1 MDNALLFANSLEWI
15 TNTILP
21 ILVVVIPVWIHLSS
35 KHARAMD
42 KKVDKDGFES
52 KIKPI
57 EESIVEV
64 RSAQSEYAKTQL
76 EILDK
81 VTDIWK
87 FLADKTK

>member
-1 MDNALLFANSLEWI
+1 MDAAFLFANSLEWV
-15 TNTILP
+15 TSTILP

-42 KKVDKDGFES
+42 KKVDKEVFDT

-57 EESIVEV
+57 EKAIVEV
-64 RSAQSEYAKTQL
+64 KTAQSEYAQTQL